1 MFLPRS
7 FDFNMEALAARLHV
21 GSSNDSVMGRACALY
36 EENRA
41 FFDQGLAA
49 AVPVEAVFDG
59 TSLRR
64 PSFDVPLPEALAAGL
79 SVGPW
84 KMFLFACTAGD
95 MLCRRIEKESRPAA
109 QYLLEVLSP
118 PLCGANRTGSGQRN
132 GEGIRTALLPA
143 ALPRLFARMGY
154 RRAEKSFCTAAR
166 GNTEPIAPFPFRLWF
181 SSAPVQLVGVGAS
194 RCAIHTKLCL
204 LRPSGLPYAA
214 GGAGGRMT
222 RVLSGGQRWKEFAQL
237 HVSQSFAANPEFKK
251 SSLLQRVQ
259 KKPPWLVQRG
269 FFFF

>member
-59 TSLRR
+59 TSLRL
-64 PSFDVPLPEALAAGL
+64 PSFDVPLPETLAAGL

-109 QYLLEVLSP
+109 QYLLEVLSH
-118 PLCGANRTGSGQRN
+118 LYVEQIVQALAKEMAKESGQPCCQLLCPGSLPGWDIAAQKN
-132 GEGIRTALLPA
+132 LFALLPA
-143 ALPRLFARMGY
+143 EIRNRLPLSLSASGFLLPRFSLLGLGLPGVQSIQNCAFCARPDCPT
-154 RRAEKSFCTAAR
+154 RRA
-166 GNTEPIAPFPFRLWF
+166 AP
-181 SSAPVQLVGVGAS
+181 A
-194 RCAIHTKLCL
+194 
-204 LRPSGLPYAA
+204 
-214 GGAGGRMT
+214 
-222 RVLSGGQRWKEFAQL
+222 E
-237 HVSQSFAANPEFKK
+237 E
-251 SSLLQRVQ
+251 
-259 KKPPWLVQRG
+259 
-269 FFFF
+269 